1 MFSGMS
7 GQLIGSGKL
16 PTAAFPVANVRL
28 FSRMCPLVGFQVT
41 RLGVGF
47 GATFLRTMVNDLF
60 AFGPGSSLSRFGN
73 FACFGG
79 LLHGAGRG
87 FAEAG

>member
-1 MFSGMS
+1 M
-7 GQLIGSGKL
+7 
-16 PTAAFPVANVRL
+16 
-28 FSRMCPLVGFQVT
+28 T

-60 AFGPGSSLSRFGN
+60 AFRPGSPLSRFGN